1 MQGAQPAAAIV
12 IPLHPGDGA
21 IDPIHQGLNLLSQQS
36 ADAARV
42 VDQISQ
48 DHQLSG
54 VVATHQPF
62 DAAQVLG
69 IAIAR

>member
-1 MQGAQPAAAIV
+1 M
-12 IPLHPGDGA
+12 IPLYPGDGA
-21 IDPIHQGLNLLSQQS
+21 IDPFDQGLNLLFQQS

-42 VDQISQ
+42 VDQIPQ

-54 VVATHQPF
+54 LVATHQLF
-62 DAAQVLG
+62 DSAQVLG